1 MSTDCSGQWQT
12 QRLRV
17 TVGRV
22 SEPVLQQNAAAA
34 EVSPLGEL
42 PGLIRR
48 VRRIA
53 DLSQRELASRAG
65 VSTATVNRIET
76 GTLVPRLH
84 TLQRLLASADLRLVV
99 VDSDGR
105 VVAPMRT
112 WQDLTDDGG
121 RRYPA
126 HLDTVI
132 DPRPGE
138 WWADIYGLARPP
150 ETFRRNRAIRDQE
163 RRRSQWEVRVAQHRN
178 EPPPRD
184 PRWWR

>member
-1 MSTDCSGQWQT
+1 MASAVSPRHGEQ
-12 QRLRV
+12 
-17 TVGRV
+17 V
-22 SEPVLQQNAAAA
+22 SEPALQQNAAV
-34 EVSPLGEL
+34 ETSPLGEL
-42 PGLIRR
+42 AGLIRR

-65 VSTATVNRIET
+65 VSAATVNRIET

-84 TLQRLLASADLRLVV
+84 TLHRLLASADLRLVV
-99 VDSDGR
+99 IDADGH

-112 WQDLTDDGG
+112 WQDLTDDAG

-163 RRRSQWEVRVAQHRN
+163 RRRSQWEVRVAQHRS
-178 EPPPRD
+178 EPPPPD
-184 PRWWR
+184 PRYSR

>member
-1 MSTDCSGQWQT
+1 
-12 QRLRV
+12 
-17 TVGRV
+17 V
-22 SEPVLQQNAAAA
+22 SEPAAA
-34 EVSPLGEL
+34 EQHVIAEPPPLGDL

-48 VRRIA
+48 VRRIS

-65 VSTATVNRIET
+65 VSAATVNRIET
-76 GTLVPRLH
+76 GTLVPRLP

-99 VDSDGR
+99 IDAYGH

-112 WQDLTDDGG
+112 WQDLADDAG

-163 RRRSQWEVRVAQHRN
+163 RRRSQWEVRVAQHRS
-178 EPPPRD
+178 EPPPPD
-184 PRWWR
+184 PRYSR

>member
-1 MSTDCSGQWQT
+1 MASAVSPRHGE
-12 QRLRV
+12 
-17 TVGRV
+17 RV
-22 SEPVLQQNAAAA
+22 SEPALQQNAAV
-34 EVSPLGEL
+34 ETSPLGEL
-42 PGLIRR
+42 AGLIRR

-53 DLSQRELASRAG
+53 DLSQRELAARAG
-65 VSTATVNRIET
+65 VSAATVNRIET

-84 TLQRLLASADLRLVV
+84 TLQRLLDSADLRLVV
-99 VDSDGR
+99 VDPDGR

-112 WQDLTDDGG
+112 WQDLTDDAG

-163 RRRSQWEVRVAQHRN
+163 RRRSQWEMRVAQHRS
-178 EPPPRD
+178 EPPPPD
-184 PRWWR
+184 PRYSR